1 MKGLMNFLWHIPFLG
16 FLWALAYA
24 IGGVFACITIIFIPV
39 GLAWFHIARYLL
51 SPFSQAMV
59 SKSDLKLL
67 NPKAGDEGS
76 DGWQIYCNIIGIIWL
91 PFGALCCLGAIFSMI
106 IDGISIIGIP
116 LVYIWSRLLK
126 TFLWPV
132 NKVCVPITVANEIE
146 RIKAN
151 AEYASITGQNI
162 PGQVLATQANTV
174 AQPAA
179 QAPATKQKVE
189 EDVIANQTPLEAE
202 VRSYDISKLQE
213 IINNA
218 SMYNAQMVAQ
228 CRKEISI
235 REESKAFVEQ
245 VKGFEISKL
254 REIVKNSHLYSEA
267 LVYAAW
273 VDLTERNR
281 IQKEQLD
288 REEAEAR
295 ARREKEEAEKR
306 ERQQQWLKKNS
317 WWIITIA
324 VAFFAMI
331 VGLIAWSHARN
342 KRIMNE
348 GFAAVKANCEIV
360 KEAANTVIQYRDKA
374 AKVQLSSRYRN
385 TQKEHMGNLNNMVKY
400 TQDLI
405 EECDDKLEYM
415 HIYYTSAKE
424 EHELNFC
431 LQKTSGYAGDA
442 QLTAQNAK
450 ATYEILKNYA
460 SKDKTERA
468 ERERLAAEQAE
479 RDRIAAAEQAERDR
493 IAAAEQA
500 ERDRIAAAEQAER
513 DRIAAA
519 KAAAEKAENER
530 ISKMLKEG
538 KGRDGVY
545 QAGDYY
551 KQGDKEGIVFYVEA
565 SGRHGK
571 IVSLQYT
578 KGTWQQVMS
587 WSKSLGNGWYLP
599 TIAELQRLRYIS
611 TSKITISGVYW
622 SSTESSDPR
631 NAKSYFFGR
640 SKINNETAKQNINTA
655 RAVCEF

>member
-1 MKGLMNFLWHIPFLG
+1 MKGLMNFLWHVPFLG
-16 FLWALAYA
+16 FLWALVYA

-76 DGWQIYCNIIGIIWL
+76 DGWQIYCKIIGIIWL
-91 PFGALCCLGAIFSMI
+91 PFGAFCCLGAIFSII

-146 RIKAN
+146 RIKTN

-162 PGQVLATQANTV
+162 PGQVLATQANIV

-189 EDVIANQTPLEAE
+189 DDVIANQTPLEAE
-202 VRSYDISKLQE
+202 VRNYDISKLQE

-218 SMYNAQMVAQ
+218 AMYNAQMVAQ
-228 CRKEISI
+228 CRKEIAI

-245 VKGFEISKL
+245 VKGFEVSKL
-254 REIVKNSHLYSEA
+254 RDIVKNSHLYSEA

-281 IQKEQLD
+281 IQKERLD

-374 AKVQLSSRYRN
+374 AKVQLSSNYRN
-385 TQKEHMGNLNNMVKY
+385 TQKEYMGDLNNMVKY
-400 TQDLI
+400 TQELI

-431 LQKTSGYAGDA
+431 LQKTSGYAGNA

-450 ATYEILKNYA
+450 AAYETLETYA
-460 SKDKTERA
+460 SKDKVERA
-468 ERERLAAEQAE
+468 ERERL
-479 RDRIAAAEQAERDR
+479 
-493 IAAAEQA
+493 AAEQA

-545 QAGDYY
+545 KIGDYY
-551 KQGDKEGIVFYVEA
+551 KQGNLEGIVFAVDA

-571 IVSLQYT
+571 ILDFKSYSTTWDNAMSKYSSNQGWRLPSINELKQIYQYNSNLAT
-578 KGTWQQVMS
+578 ALKEKTVS
-587 WSKSLGNGWYLP
+587 WSLSSNH
-599 TIAELQRLRYIS
+599 
-611 TSKITISGVYW
+611 W
-622 SSTESSDPR
+622 SSQEIDDT
-631 NAKSYFFGR
+631 NAQCLNLSNGR
-640 SKINNETAKQNINTA
+640 AISALKTNTMRV